1 MDHED
6 GRLLWPWKQCDL
18 LIIDDVDAG
27 VTTATGAIQ
36 LVEPADLER
45 AMTAGGASTP
55 LAWLGER
62 RSVWVLGDATQ
73 AGAWKTV
80 IARLM
85 RIDEGKIAT
94 VELQPPPV
102 SAVGSVSSG

>member
-1 MDHED
+1 
-6 GRLLWPWKQCDL
+6 
-18 LIIDDVDAG
+18 
-27 VTTATGAIQ
+27 
-36 LVEPADLER
+36 
-45 AMTAGGASTP
+45 
-55 LAWLGER
+55 
-62 RSVWVLGDATQ
+62 VLGDATQ